1 MGRIILDHVCRPL
14 LRDYVNTQ
22 TIASVLSSWHL
33 GSVYCSWCPFGSSS
47 ASQSVHRWSNRGAC
61 VGAAVIVGQ
70 SANSTVGAAAA
81 LAARQPAPQR
91 WFDTG
96 QTRLEVDGGR
106 EGGTVADAVRAQRA
120 GVRRTPRDASNLG
133 VVIQAYMLLMVS
145 WSGHAQLPRVRRTGP
160 LRTARLLAGDVG
172 PAPGLPAAGFSH
184 QDEFSGR
191 TRSVGAP
198 VERSA
203 CQIAD
208 IGLIQ
213 VLREDVHG
221 RWHHPAVRTEVR
233 IRAIAHG
240 SSIWPVTS
248 LTLVTCR
255 ITQCA
260 PESRQVDTPNRA
272 TAPWCGPPTPVWSRA
287 NPSPSA
293 RIVSTSPHGVQ
304 GEPVRGP
311 YPKRNRR
318 YATASGGPGHRG
330 TPHERGLVRSE
341 AGGPASGSTPDDH
354 RPSRD
359 ARGA

>member
-1 MGRIILDHVCRPL
+1 M
-14 LRDYVNTQ
+14 
-22 TIASVLSSWHL
+22 
-33 GSVYCSWCPFGSSS
+33 
-47 ASQSVHRWSNRGAC
+47 
-61 VGAAVIVGQ
+61 
-70 SANSTVGAAAA
+70 
-81 LAARQPAPQR
+81 
-91 WFDTG
+91 
-96 QTRLEVDGGR
+96 
-106 EGGTVADAVRAQRA
+106 ADAVRAQRA
-120 GVRRTPRDASNLG
+120 GVRRAPRDASNLG

-221 RWHHPAVRTEVR
+221 RWHHPAVRTELR

-240 SSIWPVTS
+240 LLDLAGHFADARHLSHYPMCARIPIGG
-248 LTLVTCR
+248 TL
-255 ITQCA
+255 
-260 PESRQVDTPNRA
+260 PNRA

-287 NPSPSA
+287 NPSPCA

-304 GEPVRGP
+304 GVQGEPVRGP
-311 YPKRNRR
+311 LPQTEPSLRGRLRR
-318 YATASGGPGHRG
+318 PW
-330 TPHERGLVRSE
+330 TPRHSARAWLVRSA
-341 AGGPASGSTPDDH
+341 AGGPASGSTPYDH
-354 RPSRD
+354 PPSRN